1 MSEALEFMYEGL
13 DEIAE
18 QAVEEGFDAYHA
30 GDLSDEEEPLM
41 AGMPPGERVENFIYA
56 QWRSADEVIGKWER
70 VSHNPER
77 NLRYFMIQ
85 VRRHIKKKE
94 TRDE

>member
-1 MSEALEFMYEGL
+1 MSSEALEFMYESL

-18 QAVEEGFDAYHA
+18 QAVEEGFDAFEA

-41 AGMPPGERVENFIYA
+41 VGMPAGERVENYIYA
-56 QWRSADEVIGKWER
+56 QWRSSEEVVGQWER
-70 VSHNPER
+70 VSHNPEQ

-85 VRRHIKKKE
+85 VRRHIKN
-94 TRDE
+94 RGDVS